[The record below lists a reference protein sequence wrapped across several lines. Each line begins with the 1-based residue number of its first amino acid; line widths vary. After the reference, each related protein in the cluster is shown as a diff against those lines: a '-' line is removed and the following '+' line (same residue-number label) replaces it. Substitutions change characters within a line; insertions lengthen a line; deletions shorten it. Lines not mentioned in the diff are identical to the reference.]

1 VKLIASGERLKLGL
15 LGLLLLIMLGF
26 VCLTAVSTCEAV
38 RNFQQRN
45 NAVEA
50 GDVNTVRAWMT
61 IHMVARIYQVPEDY
75 LSRTLAVGNPE
86 QIRHFTLNQIASAK
100 KQPVSK
106 LIQTVQHAILNYR
119 KTHHTRLQVPV
130 PQQKLSQQH
139 PGRKS
144 QFEKPVPRLISR
156 SDTGPRLLAAGEHRD

>member
-1 VKLIASGERLKLGL
+1 MKLVAPGERIKLGL
-15 LGLLLLIMLGF
+15 LSLLLLLVLGF

-45 NAVEA
+45 NALEA
-50 GDVNTVRAWMT
+50 GDVSTVRAWMT
-61 IHMVARIYQVPEDY
+61 IHVVARLYHVPEDY

-86 QIRHFTLNQIASAK
+86 QIRHFTLNQIASTR

-119 KTHHTRLQVPV
+119 KTHHTGVRALASK
-130 PQQKLSQQH
+130 QKLSQQ
-139 PGRKS
+139 RTMKKS
-144 QFEKPVPRLISR
+144 PPVRRRAELISR
-156 SDTGPRLLAAGEHRD
+156 GTKSRLLTIGRMWY

>member
-1 VKLIASGERLKLGL
+1 MVAPGERLKLGL
-15 LGLLLLIMLGF
+15 LSLLLLLMLGF
-26 VCLTAVSTCEAV
+26 VCLTGVSTCEAV

-45 NAVEA
+45 NALQS

-61 IHMVARIYQVPEDY
+61 IHMVAHIYHVPEDY

-119 KTHHTRLQVPV
+119 KTHYTRVRAPV
-130 PQQKLSQQH
+130 SKQKLAQQRTMKKS
-139 PGRKS
+139 PPVRRKA
-144 QFEKPVPRLISR
+144 ELISR
-156 SDTGPRLLAAGEHRD
+156 STKSRLLTTGRMWY